1 MIRIKYILIVIIFTF
16 SFSKTYSEI
25 ENEQIIFGAKAG
37 INLSTLNGQGAYL
50 VVNGSRLDASSKIN
64 AVAGIT
70 AEYSFSD
77 QFAIQPE
84 LLLSMKGVNFDA
96 NEFVHSW
103 SLWYLEMPVL
113 FKSVFEMDND
123 VLGSFYAG
131 PAIAYKLKS
140 TWSEKYLDSY
150 LHEDEDMYGIN
161 DLDYSAVV
169 GASFDME
176 MLGSRIGLDL
186 RYTYGLQSIQ
196 NDVSAQNGTISIML
210 YYLIGAMD
218 L

>member
-1 MIRIKYILIVIIFTF
+1 MNKIRNLVFVMVF
-16 SFSKTYSEI
+16 SLALTCNNYGQ
-25 ENEQIIFGAKAG
+25 ENEEIIFGVKAG
-37 INLSTLNGQGAYL
+37 INLATLNGQESFL
-50 VVNGSRLDASSKIN
+50 VVNGSRLDATSKLG
-64 AVAGIT
+64 AVGGIS
-70 AEYSFSD
+70 AEYSISEKF
-77 QFAIQPE
+77 ILQPE
-84 LLLSMKGVNFDA
+84 LLFSMKGVNFDA

-103 SLWYLEMPVL
+103 SIWYIEMPVL

-131 PAIAYKLKS
+131 PAIAYKVKS

-150 LHEDEDMYGIN
+150 INEDREMYGIN
-161 DLDYSAVV
+161 DLDFSAVI
-169 GASFDME
+169 GAGFDME
-176 MLGSRIGLDL
+176 MLGSRMGLDL
-186 RYTYGLQSIQ
+186 RYTFGLQSIQ